1 MNDVHLKKWSKVV
14 QGIIRKAVLPEMEE
28 ISNEMYEKCSNTER
42 GEGWFG
48 STWE

>member
-1 MNDVHLKKWSKVV
+1 
-14 QGIIRKAVLPEMEE
+14 MEE
-28 ISNEMYEKCSNTER
+28 ISNEMYEHTNNTER

>member
-1 MNDVHLKKWSKVV
+1 MNP
-14 QGIIRKAVLPEMEE
+14 IE
-28 ISNEMYEKCSNTER
+28 IDNENYEKLANTER